1 MVLEPTGSPARLE
14 AVPRLRALNTTGQRT
29 LPEALPTACLPQH
42 LRPFGGTHG
51 TRNRRAYAC
60 AVLTSLRDAIKRGN
74 GWVPGRQRLGQLDD
88 CFLPE
93 AAWALRRQ
101 AVCHP
106 AGVPPDPPAAT
117 ASLTER
123 LNVASARF
131 LAALPAHTSVTVDTA
146 GWPLSSDPAE
156 PVSADGEAGMTGLRT
171 WLRDKVPTIR
181 LPERLIAVDND

>member
-60 AVLTSLRDAIKRGN
+60 AVLTALRDAIKRGN

-93 AAWALRRQ
+93 AAWAIRRQ

-131 LAALPAHTSVTVDTA
+131 LAAQ
-146 GWPLSSDPAE
+146 